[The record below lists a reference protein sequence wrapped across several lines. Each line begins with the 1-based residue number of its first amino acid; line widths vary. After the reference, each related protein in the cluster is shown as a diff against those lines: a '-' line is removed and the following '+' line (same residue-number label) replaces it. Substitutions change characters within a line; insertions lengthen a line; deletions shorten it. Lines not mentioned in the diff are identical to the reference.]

1 MTQTLLPR
9 SDIFERRFVCIDLET
24 TGLQAHA
31 DAIIEV
37 GAVKFQGG
45 EVLERYQTFVN
56 PGRRQIPTF
65 IQQLTSISPA
75 QIERAPAFEQ
85 IVEEFADFVGDLPVV
100 GHNIAFDLGFLRS
113 HGLHLSNHSYNTWDL
128 ASIFLPTLPEYNLVA
143 LAKHLGLDHSQAHRA
158 TADAETTALVFHRLL
173 ELGTS
178 YPAAKI
184 AFIARAARAAN
195 ASIADLLE
203 GLIPH
208 AGGANSVRHG
218 GLAAPGDAGAVGLN
232 GLNLES
238 LANRLSDGFLAD
250 RAGEPIRS
258 AVRRELTEQQVE
270 ELLEPHGIFARSF
283 PGFEN
288 RPQQAEMLKAVT
300 RAVYQGRKLIVEGGT
315 GIGKSIAYLLPAVLY
330 AASHGQRVV
339 ISTNTINL
347 QEQLMNKDI
356 PAVVEILEEAGI
368 LQPNAV
374 RYAQLKGRSNYLC
387 LRRWS
392 SLGSSDNLTE
402 DEARV
407 LGKTAVWLD
416 DTENGDRTDLNLS
429 FGDLRA
435 WSRLCA
441 DNQGV
446 CQSFRGGAPCFLRQ
460 ARRRAESAHI
470 LVVNHALLLADL
482 AVGGTVLQDYQR
494 LIVDEAH
501 HLEEEAS
508 RQLGFEI
515 AEDDLPQE
523 LDSIYRLLRFLTGA
537 ASQAGE
543 DDNAARTR
551 DALTGATA
559 ACNQALQGWQ
569 QLWGAVTRFYQAE
582 SRGDHDRQPL
592 SLDAGVRQSREWGTV
607 TLEWESLATFLTE
620 CVNRLADV
628 ERSVDQGHYNLS
640 DDDGAS
646 ELTGFIEDIALLNE
660 RLASVFGRY
669 DDEQIQW
676 IDMVRRNLTL
686 HSTPLSVAPI
696 LSEQLFG
703 QKESVVLTS
712 ATLATDANFAFLR
725 QRVGFPEES
734 DELLVDSPFNYRRNT
749 LLMVPDDLPDPR
761 RGAEHARGTAQVIT
775 NMAQALDGH
784 LMALFTSHSA
794 LREASFQVRG
804 PLRAMGITVLA
815 QGIDGTPRQLIDRL
829 HSDSRAVLL
838 GTASFWEGVDME
850 SGVLRGLLLCRLPFP
865 VPSDP
870 IIKARGNLYNNPF
883 NEFQVPHA
891 VLRFRQ
897 GFGRLIRSK
906 VDRGAVVILDRRI
919 QTANYGD
926 RFLNALPP
934 CSFERSSVSSVG
946 EQAARWLQLD
956 RAM

>member
-1 MTQTLLPR
+1 MTQSAFSR
-9 SDIFERRFVCIDLET
+9 DDIFQRQFVCIDLET

-37 GAVKFQGG
+37 GGVRFQGG

-65 IQQLTSISPA
+65 IQQLTSINPA
-75 QIERAPAFEQ
+75 QLERAPAFER
-85 IVEEFADFVGDLPVV
+85 ISGDLADFIGDLPVV

-113 HGLHLSNHSYNTWDL
+113 HGLDLSNPSYNTWDL
-128 ASIFLPTLPEYNLVA
+128 ASIFLPSLPEYNLTA
-143 LAKHLGLDHSQAHRA
+143 LAKRLGVTHNQAHRA

-173 ELGTS
+173 ELARS

-203 GLIPH
+203 GLVSH
-208 AGGANSVRHG
+208 AAASSVSGG
-218 GLAAPGDAGAVGLN
+218 AGAVGLN

-238 LANRLSDGFLAD
+238 LANRLSDD
-250 RAGEPIRS
+250 VGEPMRS
-258 AVRRELTEQQVE
+258 VARRELSEQQVE
-270 ELLEPHGIFARSF
+270 ALLEPHGIFARAF
-283 PGFEN
+283 PGFES

-300 RAVYQGRKLIVEGGT
+300 RAIYQGRKLIVEGGT
-315 GIGKSIAYLLPAVLY
+315 GIGKSVAYLLPAVLY
-330 AASHGQRVV
+330 AASYGQRVV

-347 QEQLMNKDI
+347 QEQLMNKDL
-356 PAVVEILEEAGI
+356 PAVVGILEEAGI

-374 RYAQLKGRSNYLC
+374 RYAQLKGRSNYVC
-387 LRRWS
+387 LRRWT

-407 LGKTAVWLD
+407 LGKTSVWLD
-416 DTENGDRTDLNLS
+416 ETENGDRTDLNLS

-446 CQSFRGGAPCFLRQ
+446 CPSFRGGAPCFLRQ
-460 ARRRAESAHI
+460 ARRRAEAAHI
-470 LVVNHALLLADL
+470 LVVNHALMLADL

-523 LDSIYRLLRFLTGA
+523 FDTVYRLLRFLTGA
-537 ASQAGE
+537 ANQSGE
-543 DDNAARTR
+543 DNNAGQGR
-551 DALTGATA
+551 DAITGATA

-569 QLWGAVTRFYQAE
+569 QLWSALNQLYQGA
-582 SRGDHDRQPL
+582 SRGDQDRQPL
-592 SLDAGVRQSREWGTV
+592 SLDTSVRQSREWGLA
-607 TLEWESLATFLTE
+607 TLEWESLAAFLTE
-620 CVNRLADV
+620 CVNRLQDV
-628 ERSVDQGHYNLS
+628 ERAVDEGYYHRS

-646 ELTGFIEDIALLNE
+646 ELTGFVEDIALLND
-660 RLASVFGRY
+660 RLASVFGRH
-669 DDEQIQW
+669 DDGQIQW
-676 IDMVRRNLTL
+676 IDLIRRNLTL
-686 HSTPLSVAPI
+686 HSTPLSVGPI
-696 LSEQLFG
+696 LSEQLFE

-725 QRVGFPEES
+725 QRVGFPEDS

-761 RGAEHARGTAQVIT
+761 RGAEHTRGTAHVIM

-804 PLRAMGITVLA
+804 PLRAQGIAVLA

-829 HSDSRAVLL
+829 HSDPRAVLL

-850 SGVLRGLLLCRLPFP
+850 AGVLRGLLLCRLPFP
-865 VPSDP
+865 VPIDP

-906 VDRGAVVILDRRI
+906 IDRGAVVVLDRRI

-934 CSFERSSVSSVG
+934 CSIERASVSSVG
-946 EQAARWLQLD
+946 EQAARWLQLS
-956 RAM
+956 RS

>member
-1 MTQTLLPR
+1 MTQTALHA

-45 EVLERYQTFVN
+45 AVLERYQTFVN

-85 IVEEFADFVGDLPVV
+85 ILEEFADFVGDLPVV

-113 HGLHLSNHSYNTWDL
+113 HGLHLSNPSYNTWDL
-128 ASIFLPTLPEYNLVA
+128 ASIFLPTLPEYNLAA

-173 ELGTS
+173 ELGAS

-195 ASIADLLE
+195 ASVADLLE

-208 AGGANSVRHG
+208 AGGANSVRHR
-218 GLAAPGDAGAVGLN
+218 GLAASGDAGVAGLN

-238 LANRLSDGFLAD
+238 LANRLSDD
-250 RAGEPIRS
+250 SGEPIRS

-300 RAVYQGRKLIVEGGT
+300 RAIYQGGKLIVEGGT
-315 GIGKSIAYLLPAVLY
+315 GIGKSVAYLLPAVLY
-330 AASHGQRVV
+330 AASRGQRVV

-356 PAVVEILEEAGI
+356 PAVIEILEEAGI
-368 LQPNAV
+368 LQPKAV

-392 SLGSSDNLTE
+392 NLSGSDNLTE

-515 AEDDLPQE
+515 GEDDLPQE

-537 ASQAGE
+537 ASQAAGG
-543 DDNAARTR
+543 DNVTR
-551 DALTGATA
+551 AHDALTGATA

-569 QLWGAVTRFYQAE
+569 QLWDAVTRLYQAE
-582 SRGDHDRQPL
+582 SRGDKDRRQPL
-592 SLDAGVRQSREWGTV
+592 SLDSAVRQSREWGTV
-607 TLEWESLATFLTE
+607 TLEWESLAVFLTE

-628 ERSVDQGHYNLS
+628 ERAVGEGHYSLS

-646 ELTGFIEDIALLNE
+646 DLAGFREDIALLNE

-676 IDMVRRNLTL
+676 IDMVRRSLTL
-686 HSTPLSVAPI
+686 HSTPLSVGPI
-696 LSEQLFG
+696 LSDQLFE

-761 RGAEHARGTAQVIT
+761 HGAEHARGTAQVIT

-784 LMALFTSHSA
+784 LMALFTSHNA
-794 LREASFQVRG
+794 LREVSFQVRG
-804 PLRAMGITVLA
+804 PLRAMGITALA
-815 QGIDGTPRQLIDRL
+815 QGIDGTPRQLIHRL
-829 HSDSRAVLL
+829 HSDPRAVLL

-865 VPSDP
+865 VPTDP
-870 IIKARGNLYNNPF
+870 IIKARGNRYNNPF

-934 CSFERSSVSSVG
+934 CSIERSSVSSVG
-946 EQAARWLQLD
+946 EQAARWLQLT
-956 RAM
+956 RL

>member
-1 MTQTLLPR
+1 MTQTALPR
-9 SDIFERRFVCIDLET
+9 SDIFERQFVCIDLET

-75 QIERAPAFEQ
+75 QIERAPSFEQ

-113 HGLHLSNHSYNTWDL
+113 HGLHLSNPSYNTWDL

-203 GLIPH
+203 GMIPH
-208 AGGANSVRHG
+208 AGGPNS
-218 GLAAPGDAGAVGLN
+218 APGDAGVVGIN

-238 LANRLSDGFLAD
+238 LASRLSDGFLTD
-250 RAGEPIRS
+250 RAGEPISS

-288 RPQQAEMLKAVT
+288 RPQQAEMLKAVA
-300 RAVYQGRKLIVEGGT
+300 RAIYQGRKLIVEGGT

-356 PAVVEILEEAGI
+356 PAVVGILEEAGI

-543 DDNAARTR
+543 DDNAARAR

-569 QLWGAVTRFYQAE
+569 QLWGAVTRLYQAE

-607 TLEWESLATFLTE
+607 TLEWESLAAFLTE

-628 ERSVDQGHYNLS
+628 ERAVGQGSFNS
-640 DDDGAS
+640 AEDDNAS

-660 RLASVFGRY
+660 RLASLFGRY

-696 LSEQLFG
+696 LSEQLFE
-703 QKESVVLTS
+703 QKEAVVLTS

-761 RGAEHARGTAQVIT
+761 RGAEHARGTAQV
-775 NMAQALDGH
+775 NHQHGAGVGRPPDGRCSPPT
-784 LMALFTSHSA
+784 ARCGRRRSRCAGRRSCA
-794 LREASFQVRG
+794 
-804 PLRAMGITVLA
+804 AMGITVLA

-926 RFLNALPP
+926 RFLNALPS

>member
-1 MTQTLLPR
+1 MTQAHWPR
-9 SDIFERRFVCIDLET
+9 PDIFDQEFVSIDLET
-24 TGLQAHA
+24 TGLNARA

-37 GAVKFQGG
+37 GAIKFRGG
-45 EVLERYQTFVN
+45 EMLDQYQTLVN
-56 PGRRQIPTF
+56 PGRRIPDF
-65 IQQLTSISPA
+65 IKQYTGIDDAKVKS
-75 QIERAPAFEQ
+75 APPFYRVAEN
-85 IVEEFADFVGDLPVV
+85 IAEFVGDLPIV
-100 GHNIAFDLGFLRS
+100 GHNIAFDLEFLS
-113 HGLHLSNHSYNTWDL
+113 ENGLPLPNLRYNTWDL
-128 ASIFLPTLPEYNLVA
+128 ASIFLPTLPEYNLLA
-143 LAKHLGLDHSQAHRA
+143 LAKRLGIEHTPHRA
-158 TADAETTALVFHRLL
+158 TNDAITTAQVFHRLL
-173 ELGTS
+173 QLGAS

-208 AGGANSVRHG
+208 ANGANSVS
-218 GLAAPGDAGAVGLN
+218 GAVGLD

-238 LANRLSDGFLAD
+238 LANRLSDGFLTD
-250 RAGEPIRS
+250 PAGEPIRS

-270 ELLEPHGIFARSF
+270 ELLEPHGTFARSF

-330 AASHGQRVV
+330 AASRGQRVV

-356 PAVVEILEEAGI
+356 PAVVDILEEAGI

-392 SLGSSDNLTE
+392 SLGGSDNLTE

-441 DNQGV
+441 DSQGV
-446 CQSFRGGAPCFLRQ
+446 CQSFRSGAPCFLRQ

-537 ASQAGE
+537 ASQAAE
-543 DDNAARTR
+543 NDNSARAR
-551 DALTGATA
+551 DALTGANA

-569 QLWGAVTRFYQAE
+569 QLWAAVTRLYQAE

-592 SLDAGVRQSREWGTV
+592 SLEAGVRQSREWGAV
-607 TLEWESLATFLTE
+607 TLEWESLAAFLTE
-620 CVNRLADV
+620 CANRLADV
-628 ERSVDQGHYNLS
+628 ERAVDQGHYSLS

-646 ELTGFIEDIALLNE
+646 ELAGFREDIALLNE

-669 DDEQIQW
+669 DDAQIQW
-676 IDMVRRNLTL
+676 IDLVRRNLTI

-696 LSEQLFG
+696 LAEQLFE

-725 QRVGFPEES
+725 QRVGFPQDS

-749 LLMVPDDLPDPR
+749 LLMVPEDMPDLR
-761 RGAEHARGTAQVIT
+761 RNAADHAQRTADVIE

-784 LMALFTSHSA
+784 LLALFTSHSA
-794 LREASFQVRG
+794 LRDASFKVRRSTS
-804 PLRAMGITVLA
+804 LLAQGITVLA

-829 HSDSRAVLL
+829 HSDPRAVLL

-934 CSFERSSVSSVG
+934 CSIERSSVSSVG
-946 EQAARWLQLD
+946 EQAARWLQLT
-956 RAM
+956 RL